1 MANDKNKKFVK
12 VSIFVICGVLA
23 LFLVAYA
30 IFTFT
35 GLGTKENRLSTGTLV
50 LTMDES
56 MSHGISIS
64 GAVPVSDQEGKS
76 TDPYVF
82 SIENTGTLN
91 ASYRVLLVD
100 DLEKYEEHQCS
111 DKKMPWK
118 NIKYELTK
126 DGGSASVDLLSSDS
140 FLFDT
145 GVLAPGESK
154 DYTLKLWIEE
164 SSGNEIMGT
173 HFHGRIKIEA
183 IQEGHTNYETGE

>member
-1 MANDKNKKFVK
+1 MDEKKNKKFIK
-12 VSIFVICGVLA
+12 ISIFVICAVLM

-56 MSHGISIS
+56 MSNGISIS
-64 GAVPVSDQEGKS
+64 NAVPISDSEGIN

-91 ASYRVLLVD
+91 ANYRILLVD
-100 DLEKYEEHQCS
+100 DLEKYEDHHCS
-111 DKKMPWK
+111 DNKMPWK
-118 NIKYELTK
+118 NIKYELKK
-126 DGGSASVDLLSSDS
+126 DGGASSVDLLSSS
-140 FLFDT
+140 SGLFDT
-145 GVLAPGESK
+145 GVLAPGK
-154 DYTLKLWIEE
+154 KKNYTLKLWIEE